1 MYLAG
6 VSIRR
11 VYHHRWEEALDVFE
25 RFLEEG
31 QGWVE
36 NNIDACCHC
45 AYCHKEL
52 GHEQA
57 ALAALFRSFTYDRPR
72 AEVCCEIGNC
82 FLRQERYQQAAYWYA
97 LALTCARDDRRG
109 GFVSPDCYG
118 YLPCIQLCVCY
129 SHLGDQKRAETFN
142 ELAAAC
148 KPDSSAVLHNRA
160 IFQSLS
166 ESLPR

>member
-1 MYLAG
+1 M
-6 VSIRR
+6 
-11 VYHHRWEEALDVFE
+11 DVFE

-82 FLRQERYQQAAYWYA
+82 FLRQERYQQAALLVRSGSDPA
-97 LALTCARDDRRG
+97 PGSDRQGRLCLSG
-109 GFVSPDCYG
+109 LLWLSPLYPAVRLLQPSGSTRKERKPSMNWPPPVNRIHRRFFTTGLSFKACQSRC
-118 YLPCIQLCVCY
+118 LVRRVQLN
-129 SHLGDQKRAETFN
+129 GPTWPEQG
-142 ELAAAC
+142 
-148 KPDSSAVLHNRA
+148 
-160 IFQSLS
+160 
-166 ESLPR
+166 